1 MVAGTGLE
9 PATSGLWARR
19 ATNCSTPRH
28 LLLYYAV
35 FSKIWRKPAT
45 YQKMIG
51 AGDRGRTGTIG
62 KDRRILSP
70 VRLPIPPLRQAHSH
84 FVIKMAP
91 REGLEPS
98 TLRLTAACST
108 IELPRNT
115 YYQQRV
121 YHRQH
126 KSLYPYQGKMSSIFF
141 KYFTSVLFFISYNP
155 CSSSQSVYISG
166 ACKAYVREN
175 REFNTCCT

>member
-115 YYQQRV
+115 WLSATI

-126 KSLYPYQGKMSSIFF
+126 RPLYRFIYKKSSTFF
-141 KYFTSVLFFISYNP
+141 KYFHLFLYFFL
-155 CSSSQSVYISG
+155 YIQ
-166 ACKAYVREN
+166 KPVFR
-175 REFNTCCT
+175 

>member
-1 MVAGTGLE
+1 MCLRGCGGRIWTDDLRVMSPTSYQLLY
-9 PATSGLWARR
+9 PATSV
-19 ATNCSTPRH
+19 
-28 LLLYYAV
+28 LYYAV
-35 FSKIWRKPAT
+35 SGKLWPEPAFC
-45 YQKMIG
+45 QKNIG

-70 VRLPIPPLRQAHSH
+70 VRLPIPPLRQVHLH

-115 YYQQRV
+115 WLSATI

-126 KSLYPYQGKMSSIFF
+126 KPLYRFIYKKSSIFF
-141 KYFTSVLFFISYNP
+141 KYFHLFLYFFL
-155 CSSSQSVYISG
+155 YIQ
-166 ACKAYVREN
+166 KPVFR
-175 REFNTCCT
+175 